1 MKISEAKLRKIVRTM
16 VEQMDRTSYRPSWED
31 EGTGWIPPTGQSET
45 DDSERSINFQM
56 FTDLLDEFTDFLD
69 EDSRMIAP
77 EDIPMEWADQFNQ
90 SLTPEQLAKVTEM
103 LRDRDLLDDDDYKL
117 TASWASQL

>member
-69 EDSRMIAP
+69 ED
-77 EDIPMEWADQFNQ
+77 
-90 SLTPEQLAKVTEM
+90 
-103 LRDRDLLDDDDYKL
+103 
-117 TASWASQL
+117 

>member
-1 MKISEAKLRKIVRTM
+1 
-16 VEQMDRTSYRPSWED
+16 
-31 EGTGWIPPTGQSET
+31 
-45 DDSERSINFQM
+45 
-56 FTDLLDEFTDFLD
+56 
-69 EDSRMIAP
+69 MIAP

-117 TASWASQL
+117 AASWASQL